1 MGLETGYQLPE
12 DHLLFSGWLES
23 GCWSKPAF
31 KIMKLIT
38 QRCMAC
44 TKNYFDITSLLFL
57 VLVSFLLSV
66 PVVQMTGLI
75 VLLLFPESC
84 LSVCPFVPF
93 HLCLVSSLILA
104 IVFSSLTCVGFYF
117 ICLIYQISCLPTC

>member
-44 TKNYFDITSLLFL
+44 TKDYFDKTSLLFH

-66 PVVQMTGLI
+66 PVV
-75 VLLLFPESC
+75 P
-84 LSVCPFVPF
+84 
-93 HLCLVSSLILA
+93 SLDSDDG
-104 IVFSSLTCVGFYF
+104 FDSSLTV
-117 ICLIYQISCLPTC
+117 P